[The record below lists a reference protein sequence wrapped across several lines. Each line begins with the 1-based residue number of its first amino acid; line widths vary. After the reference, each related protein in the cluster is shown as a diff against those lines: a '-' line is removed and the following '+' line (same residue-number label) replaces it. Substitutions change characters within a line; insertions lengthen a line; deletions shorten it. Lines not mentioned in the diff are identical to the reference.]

1 MVFFL
6 CEKKAYIFDI
16 QRPYLFCTLSAPSRG
31 KIWNFFPHHLSLR
44 YMNEFLVYMALPE
57 QCAVCSFA
65 CQHPTWTIFTWMIF
79 NFHWSHGIESFLWVI
94 QCCSMGV
101 VEFAPLCND
110 QHYTT
115 VISAHSLLLEMSS
128 DKCRTALGEKCHCP
142 FDGKSVFI
150 LVFLMCFNPIIMPLC
165 NEDI

>member
-1 MVFFL
+1 MSAVSVNYYLKKTYFERPGPICHSILISFYNNLSHSEDRSVNMVFFL

-94 QCCSMGV
+94 QCCSMRH
-101 VEFAPLCND
+101 FAILKP
-110 QHYTT
+110 
-115 VISAHSLLLEMSS
+115 VKIP
-128 DKCRTALGEKCHCP
+128 CR
-142 FDGKSVFI
+142 VQI
-150 LVFLMCFNPIIMPLC
+150 
-165 NEDI
+165 

>member
-110 QHYTT
+110 QQTRLA
-115 VISAHSLLLEMSS
+115 V
-128 DKCRTALGEKCHCP
+128 
-142 FDGKSVFI
+142 
-150 LVFLMCFNPIIMPLC
+150 IMPWPNFPMSLYVPC
-165 NEDI
+165 QGRQGWQHPQGLGLHCEENCFKIVAVSRF